1 MISLVSSQVRFR
13 RTGSWA
19 RAFQKF
25 VTLSILRVALM
36 SSYTARTAGLALSY
50 SMKPRVDM
58 MSAPRVDSKDRR
70 NRNGIA
76 RNRAGSG
83 TASETSKLHFNW
95 AAVAFLLCA
104 YRFRRFRCDS
114 ARFRR
119 SLAIPFTL
127 SAATY
132 PLSFWLRDRG
142 GLVPHLPACKYVRCA
157 ASPCRLRSS
166 PARRRRAAQ
175 ALLGLQCNAQDLA
188 ESGTGT
194 LFG

>member
-58 MSAPRVDSKDRR
+58 MSAPRVDSRDRAESQR

-76 RNRAGSG
+76 RDRELLRKQANF
-83 TASETSKLHFNW
+83 TSIGQPWPFCFALPIP
-95 AAVAFLLCA
+95 AIPL
-104 YRFRRFRCDS
+104 RFR
-114 ARFRR
+114 
-119 SLAIPFTL
+119 AIPAISRDFFT
-127 SAATY
+127 
-132 PLSFWLRDRG
+132 
-142 GLVPHLPACKYVRCA
+142 
-157 ASPCRLRSS
+157 
-166 PARRRRAAQ
+166 
-175 ALLGLQCNAQDLA
+175 
-188 ESGTGT
+188 
-194 LFG
+194 

>member
-58 MSAPRVDSKDRR
+58 MSAPKVDCERSPESR
-70 NRNGIA
+70 GIA
-76 RNRAGSG
+76 TESHGIGNCYGNKQTSLQLGSRG
-83 TASETSKLHFNW
+83 LSALR
-95 AAVAFLLCA
+95 

-114 ARFRR
+114 GDLSRFLHVISSNLPVVLLPSR
-119 SLAIPFTL
+119 S
-127 SAATY
+127 
-132 PLSFWLRDRG
+132 
-142 GLVPHLPACKYVRCA
+142 
-157 ASPCRLRSS
+157 
-166 PARRRRAAQ
+166 
-175 ALLGLQCNAQDLA
+175 
-188 ESGTGT
+188 
-194 LFG
+194 